1 MAASL
6 AVGGGGGSNLSVTR
20 DEMVKGVLIKG
31 IVCTPKA
38 KAGSGNPFEV
48 KRAAPKP
55 PPPPGKLNGPKAA
68 TAASKR

>member
-6 AVGGGGGSNLSVTR
+6 AVGGGSNLSVTR

-55 PPPPGKLNGPKAA
+55 PPPGKLNGPKAA
-68 TAASKR
+68 SAASKR